1 MMERNQK
8 MLTWLNTEKQKD
20 NSELEREKQQFIK
33 NIQKIKKDEIFNNK
47 TVKLTIWQKLKKVL
61 MGI

>member
-33 NIQKIKKDEIFNNK
+33 NIQKIKKDEIFDNK

>member
-1 MMERNQK
+1 MIQRNQK
-8 MLTWLNTEKQKD
+8 MFTWLNTEKQKD

-33 NIQKIKKDEIFNNK
+33 NIQNIKREEIFENK
-47 TVKLTIWQKLKKVL
+47 RVKLTIWQKLKKVL